1 MNVVDMLNSYSE
13 ADVWDIIPDIPGYD
27 ADATEAID
35 PGAASDRFVAAGVVY
50 RYDAATQTWY
60 VVVD

>member
-50 RYDAATQTWY
+50 RYDAATRTWY
-60 VVVD
+60 IVD